1 MPLKTTG
8 LSRFK
13 SRRDAERALAEI
25 VEDGGNAA
33 DFRIEE
39 DSSGTCVIVVLE
51 RDGGEVAGMIGA

>member
-1 MPLKTTG
+1 MPFRTKE

-13 SRRDAERALAEI
+13 SRRVAERALAEI
-25 VEDGGNAA
+25 VEDGGHAA

-51 RDGGEVAGMIGA
+51 RDGGNVAGMLGA